1 MSVAGG
7 IAVACCA
14 VIVLSFFVRSRMYR
28 ASYLASTKEQ
38 RTGLLTGRPSSPAL
52 AAEDDL
58 EAAFRQLEQERV
70 EWFEPHPLPG
80 VRPEPTWRTGK
91 DGRRRYDVVGE
102 E

>member
-14 VIVLSFFVRSRMYR
+14 VIVLSFLV
-28 ASYLASTKEQ
+28 LARYDARYMRERTEQ

-70 EWFEPHPLPG
+70 EWFEPHPLPE
-80 VRPEPTWRTGK
+80 VRPEPAWRTGK